1 MEKTIFMLLNLSFF
15 NGRNDAHAAATAA
28 GLPYGPSHAAQHARH
43 DGNEFWSTDAWW
55 HANTGLIYIC

>member
-1 MEKTIFMLLNLSFF
+1 MEKQYLLLNLSFF

-28 GLPYGPSHAAQHARH
+28 AGLPHGPGHAAQHARH
-43 DGNEFWSTDAWW
+43 DGNEFWSTDAWC